1 MKNLD
6 ITHYD
11 GPEADNLCDLWIRIT
26 AKPQ

>member
-11 GPEADNLCDLWIRIT
+11 GPEADDLCDIWIKIT
-26 AKPQ
+26 AKS